1 LIKYRNIVV
10 TSENSIGKIL
20 LNRPKAMN
28 SLSMEMRDELED
40 ALSRL
45 DSDDGVS
52 LIMITGGP
60 KTFSAGFDLKEA
72 VETNLKSFFHRIVE
86 YHEAIYTVK
95 KLVITAVAGV
105 TLAGGFDLALA
116 GDIILASESA
126 SFGHVE
132 VNFGINPLVF
142 PLYKK
147 VGHTRALELCT
158 TGRIIDAVEAKSMG
172 IVNEIYPF
180 DNFVAIAEK
189 RAGEIA
195 RIGPGALSAIKE
207 SASHILG
214 IDVLETLKFEFNL
227 TSKLLENVDFQDKI
241 TTFLKQSGMIK

>member
-1 LIKYRNIVV
+1 MEYKNIIV

-28 SLSMEMRDELED
+28 SLSMDMRDELEN

-95 KLVITAVAGV
+95 KFVITAVSGF

-116 GDIILASESA
+116 GDMILASEGA

-132 VNFGINPLVF
+132 VNFGINPLLF

-147 VGHTRALELCT
+147 VGHTRALELCA
-158 TGRIIDAVEAKSMG
+158 TGRIIDAIEAKSMG
-172 IVNEIYPF
+172 IVNKIHPHKDF
-180 DNFVAIAEK
+180 AATAEK
-189 RAGEIA
+189 RAVEIA
-195 RIGPGALSAIKE
+195 RIGPEALSAIKE

-214 IDVLETLKFEFNL
+214 IDVLKALKYEFAL
-227 TSKLLENVDFQDKI
+227 TSKLVENANFQDKI